1 MTKKHLIALGTLAV
15 ACAVCAG
22 EIDLR
27 TARITVADRESVSQR
42 RAAEE
47 LEKHL
52 SLIAGERN
60 PATNGFEF
68 VIGRVAPGRQAARE
82 WESHAVVAGD
92 NLYFWGDDGKPGEK
106 SRYGT
111 LFAVYGFLEKALG
124 VRWVR
129 PGDDGI
135 VFSRRSGLSLPDG
148 WTYRFYPPLEKSDIR
163 VGACPKKKVDV
174 NSYDFKRRYDLDIV
188 PDELRDTFKLS
199 RMRSDYWD
207 FRYWTLR
214 QRLQTRAP
222 FAYGHAFTKWNDRF
236 YDTHRDY
243 MAMWEGKKRGHS
255 VKERG
260 KYIHL
265 CYSNPGAQDQVIR
278 DWLAAGTNEYLN
290 ICAADS
296 RTTHCR
302 CDGCRALDADLPGED
317 FLEAKSDRQ
326 VWFWNRIAEK
336 AMAIRP
342 DVKLIAYI
350 YANYRQP
357 PRKWRIEHPDN
368 LIAGVVP
375 SIYDDSNALIRGWK
389 AKGLRAY
396 FVRPNYL
403 CYKGAMPRGLERYLF
418 EDFKANLKLG
428 MIGVDEDN
436 MKRSFSMVVMFEFYA
451 LARVIADP
459 TLTFDDVEREWLSQ
473 FGAAA
478 ADMGEYYARVRRR
491 GEAARIAV
499 MKGNEAA
506 HALDDSQLAG
516 TGYAGHSDADLE
528 GDLAVI
534 ARALAHSDLGP
545 VERRRVEEVKLVVEH
560 ARLTLDF
567 VKKGRN
573 ADDDAAFRAAA
584 DKLKAFRISHAKD
597 MRETWPMLFCDKKLE
612 APLWHRAN
620 EKQGTSR

>member
-1 MTKKHLIALGTLAV
+1 MKATQKALAV
-15 ACAVCAG
+15 LAVSAFATVSRAG

-27 TARITVADRESVSQR
+27 TARITVADRESRSQSL
-42 RAAEE
+42 AEEE

-52 SLIAGERN
+52 RLIAGGRS

-68 VIGRVAPGRQAARE
+68 VIGRAAPGKAAAKD
-82 WESHAVVAGD
+82 WESHAAAADGR
-92 NLYFWGDDGKPGEK
+92 LYFWGDDGGGGKT
-106 SRYGT
+106 RYGS

-124 VRWVR
+124 VKWVR
-129 PGDDGI
+129 PGDEGI
-135 VFSRRSGLSLPDG
+135 VCGRRAKGDLPDG

-163 VGACPKKKVDV
+163 VGVCPKKKVDLD
-174 NSYDFKRRYDLDIV
+174 SYEFRRRNDLDVI
-188 PDELRDTFKLS
+188 PEELRGGFKLS

-207 FRYWTLR
+207 FRHWTLR

-222 FAYGHAFTKWNDRF
+222 FVYGHAFNKWNDRF

-243 MAMWEGKKRGHS
+243 MAMWAGRKRGHDI
-255 VKERG
+255 KERG

-265 CYSNPGAQDQVIR
+265 CYSNPGVQDQVIR
-278 DWLAAGTNEYLN
+278 DWLDAGTNEYLN
-290 ICAADS
+290 ICATDS

-302 CDGCRALDADLPGED
+302 CDGCRALDADLPGEE
-317 FLEAKSDRQ
+317 FLETKSDRQ

-336 AMAIRP
+336 AKAIRP

-357 PRKWRIEHPDN
+357 PRRWRIEHPDN

-375 SIYDDSNALIRGWK
+375 SVYDDSNALIRGWK
-389 AKGLRAY
+389 EKGLKTY

-403 CYKGAMPRGLERYLF
+403 CYKGAMPRGLERYFF
-418 EDFKANLKLG
+418 EDFKENLRLG

-436 MKRSFSMVVMFEFYA
+436 TKRSFSMVVMFEFYA

-459 TLTFDDVEREWLSQ
+459 SLTFDEVEREWLSQ

-478 ADMGEYYARVRRR
+478 GGMKEYYARVRRR

-499 MKGNEAA
+499 MKGGEAA

-516 TGYAGHSDADLE
+516 TGYAGHSAADLD
-528 GDLAVI
+528 GDLAVV
-534 ARALAHSDLGP
+534 ARALARADLSP
-545 VERRRVEEVKLVVEH
+545 AERRRVEEVGLVVEH
-560 ARLTLDF
+560 AKLTLDF
-567 VKKGRN
+567 IAKGRRT
-573 ADDDAAFRAAA
+573 DDEAGFRAAA
-584 DKLKAFRISHAKD
+584 DRLRAFRIRHVTD
-597 MRETWPMLFCDKKLE
+597 MREAWPMLFSDKRLE
-612 APLWHRAN
+612 APLWHRAAV
-620 EKQGTSR
+620 K